1 MNNIKDIQTKILDL
15 SKYSKDKSNSHGEV
29 FTPFTL
35 INEMLDSLPQK
46 LFKDPNK
53 TWFDPSAGN
62 GNMPAVIVERLMDGL
77 KDIFPDE
84 KARYKHIMEKQI
96 FMAELQRDSAKNIED
111 VFNPDKE
118 LNLNLYVG
126 DSLKIPE
133 DFWDLSFNE
142 RIREYPKHYVHYLE
156 KNIALF

>member
-1 MNNIKDIQTKILDL
+1 MNIISKIQNL
-15 SKYSKDKSNSHGEV
+15 SAYSKDKSDVHGEV
-29 FTPFTL
+29 FTPFPL
-35 INEMLDSLPQK
+35 INEMLDSLPQDI
-46 LFKDPNK
+46 FKDPNK

-96 FMAELQRDSAKNIED
+96 YMAELQRDSAKNIEE

-118 LNLNLYVG
+118 LSLNLYVG

-133 DFWDLSFNE
+133 DFWDLSFKE
-142 RIREYPKHYVHYLE
+142 RIREYPKHYVHYVD
-156 KNIALF
+156 KSVALF